1 MEFLDVASMKV
12 ENNKNIRIVYWCIEV
27 ILDIRIRD
35 KETLI
40 SLLMLVLN
48 EWLVIMVLWN
58 KAVRYEVVINI

>member
-1 MEFLDVASMKV
+1 MKV
-12 ENNKNIRIVYWCIEV
+12 ENNKNIRIVYRCIEV

>member
-1 MEFLDVASMKV
+1 MEFLDVASMKI
-12 ENNKNIRIVYWCIEV
+12 ENNKNIRIVYRWIEV
-27 ILDIRIRD
+27 ILDIHIRD

>member
-12 ENNKNIRIVYWCIEV
+12 ENNKNIRIVYRCIEV

>member
-12 ENNKNIRIVYWCIEV
+12 ENNKNIRIVYRWIEV
-27 ILDIRIRD
+27 ILDIHIRD

>member
-1 MEFLDVASMKV
+1 MEFLDVASMKI
-12 ENNKNIRIVYWCIEV
+12 ENNKNIRIVYRCIEV

>member
-12 ENNKNIRIVYWCIEV
+12 ENNKNIRIVYRCIEV

-40 SLLMLVLN
+40 SLFVC
-48 EWLVIMVLWN
+48 
-58 KAVRYEVVINI
+58 

>member
-12 ENNKNIRIVYWCIEV
+12 ENNKNIRIVYRWIEV

>member
-12 ENNKNIRIVYWCIEV
+12 ENNKNIRIVYRCIEV
-27 ILDIRIRD
+27 ILDIHIRD

-48 EWLVIMVLWN
+48 EWVSNNGSLEQGCTI
-58 KAVRYEVVINI
+58 

>member
-1 MEFLDVASMKV
+1 MEFLDVASMKI
-12 ENNKNIRIVYWCIEV
+12 ENNKNIRIVYRCIEV

-48 EWLVIMVLWN
+48 EWVSNNGSLEQGCTI
-58 KAVRYEVVINI
+58 

>member
-1 MEFLDVASMKV
+1 MKV
-12 ENNKNIRIVYWCIEV
+12 ENNKNIRIVYRWIEV

>member
-1 MEFLDVASMKV
+1 MEFLDVASMKI
-12 ENNKNIRIVYWCIEV
+12 ENNKNIRIVYRWIEV